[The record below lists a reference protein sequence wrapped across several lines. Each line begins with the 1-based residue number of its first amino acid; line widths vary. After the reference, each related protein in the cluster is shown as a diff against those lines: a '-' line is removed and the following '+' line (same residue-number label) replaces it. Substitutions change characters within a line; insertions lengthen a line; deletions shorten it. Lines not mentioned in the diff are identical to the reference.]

1 MNPQGYEH
9 DHVIPTN
16 IEDVAKVL
24 QAAAHSASCTAG
36 LLMVSSA
43 TGWEQLVSSGQS
55 LPKADEAWLRMISS
69 YGDVVLVGQD
79 SPANTMETNS
89 SGSTLIYVAIR
100 GFRHELLGA
109 MLLRNS
115 DQAMVLSAA
124 QRYALQ
130 AQAAHIRTYL
140 QPGRDPE
147 ANNPLVTSFERL
159 RLLESVVI
167 NANDAILI
175 TEAEPIDLPGPRIVY
190 CNPAFLAITGFT
202 EEEVIGRTPRI
213 LQCEETSRATLDVI
227 REALSHWRAV
237 EVELLN
243 TRKDGSKFW
252 VELSIVP
259 VANEKAGSPTG
270 CPCSAISPSARSLSN
285 WLSEP
290 VWSGRKS
297 LRYRAGW
304 RSANAFPKS

>member
-1 MNPQGYEH
+1 MRCRRA
-9 DHVIPTN
+9 V
-16 IEDVAKVL
+16 
-24 QAAAHSASCTAG
+24 
-36 LLMVSSA
+36 
-43 TGWEQLVSSGQS
+43 
-55 LPKADEAWLRMISS
+55 
-69 YGDVVLVGQD
+69 
-79 SPANTMETNS
+79 
-89 SGSTLIYVAIR
+89 
-100 GFRHELLGA
+100 
-109 MLLRNS
+109 
-115 DQAMVLSAA
+115 
-124 QRYALQ
+124 
-130 AQAAHIRTYL
+130 HIRTYL

-213 LQCEETSRATLDVI
+213 LQCEDTSRATLDII
-227 REALSHWRAV
+227 REALSHWRPV

-243 TRKDGSKFW
+243 TRKDGSQFW

-259 VANEKAGSPTG
+259 VANEKAGSPIG
-270 CPCSAISPSARSLSN
+270 YPCSAISPSARNLSN
-285 WLSEP
+285 WLSEL

-304 RSANAFPKS
+304 RNASACPKS